1 MTSTTH
7 AGDQYGFEGLAVS
20 LLHSCPLPRVAI
32 GEDVAASL
40 SSVRDTQ

>member
-7 AGDQYGFEGLAVS
+7 AGDQYDFKGLAVS

-32 GEDVAASL
+32 GKDVAASL